1 MTDPVCICTYLTP
14 FDAEVARGV
23 LRSEGI
29 DAILSSDD
37 AVAGVM
43 PGAWLATGGVQLF
56 VTGAEAERAVAILSA
71 QRSNEG
77 KIWRRSRAESLG
89 VRPTAHHT
97 ALIDVRLTAPAH
109 DWQIRYSISHVA
121 EQASGLVIE
130 VILTRSLWG
139 RVLSIPFL
147 SGEGMY
153 DFGLRAVE
161 YVIKPELG
169 NAENL
174 VQPYATAD
182 AVWRFREEYIVQL
195 CDAVSKLAE
204 MLASYVGGEIFF
216 EVAQLER
223 PTWRLQRWRD
233 PKGKA
238 AQSEVSIPIA
248 QLVSDIRA
256 GRLRK
261 RTKYRVDAL
270 SANVRETRS
279 TQRIRVGRRQR
290 KRTCWD
296 CEREWKRMVVPLE
309 PGRPSEARQL
319 LRTQR

>member
-23 LRSEGI
+23 LRAEGI

-77 KIWRRSRAESLG
+77 KMWRRSRAESLG
-89 VRPTAHHT
+89 ARPTAHHT

-109 DWQIRYSISHVA
+109 DWQIRNSISHVA

-139 RVLSIPFL
+139 RVLSSFWG
-147 SGEGMY
+147 SGEGMF

-161 YVIKPELG
+161 YVIKPDLG
-169 NAENL
+169 NAEDL
-174 VQPYATAD
+174 VQPYAPAD

-195 CDAVSKLAE
+195 CDAVSKIAE
-204 MLASYVGGEIFF
+204 MLADYVGGEIFF
-216 EVAQLER
+216 EVTDLDDVAQF
-223 PTWRLQRWRD
+223 
-233 PKGKA
+233 
-238 AQSEVSIPIA
+238 EVNIPISE
-248 QLVSDIRA
+248 LVSEIRA
-256 GRLRK
+256 RRLRK
-261 RTKYRVDAL
+261 RTKYRVDVT
-270 SANVRETRS
+270 S
-279 TQRIRVGRRQR
+279 G
-290 KRTCWD
+290 
-296 CEREWKRMVVPLE
+296 
-309 PGRPSEARQL
+309 G
-319 LRTQR
+319 

>member
-77 KIWRRSRAESLG
+77 KMWRRSRAESLG
-89 VRPTAHHT
+89 ARPTAHHT

-130 VILTRSLWG
+130 VILRRSRLG
-139 RVLSIPFL
+139 HVLSFL
-147 SGEGMY
+147 MVPYFGSGEGMY

-169 NAENL
+169 NAEDL
-174 VQPYATAD
+174 VQPYATFD

-216 EVAQLER
+216 EVAQLE
-223 PTWRLQRWRD
+223 Q
-233 PKGKA
+233 A
-238 AQSEVSIPIA
+238 AQYEVRIPIA

-261 RTKYRVDAL
+261 RTKYRVDVM
-270 SANVRETRS
+270 S
-279 TQRIRVGRRQR
+279 G
-290 KRTCWD
+290 
-296 CEREWKRMVVPLE
+296 
-309 PGRPSEARQL
+309 G
-319 LRTQR
+319 

>member
-1 MTDPVCICTYLTP
+1 MFCV
-14 FDAEVARGV
+14 
-23 LRSEGI
+23 SEGI

-77 KIWRRSRAESLG
+77 KMWRRSRAESLG
-89 VRPTAHHT
+89 ARPTAHHT

-109 DWQIRYSISHVA
+109 DWQIRDSISHVA

-139 RVLSIPFL
+139 RVLSIPFW

-169 NAENL
+169 NAEDL

-233 PKGKA
+233 PKGEA

-261 RTKYRVDAL
+261 RIKYRVDVM
-270 SANVRETRS
+270 S
-279 TQRIRVGRRQR
+279 G
-290 KRTCWD
+290 
-296 CEREWKRMVVPLE
+296 
-309 PGRPSEARQL
+309 G
-319 LRTQR
+319 